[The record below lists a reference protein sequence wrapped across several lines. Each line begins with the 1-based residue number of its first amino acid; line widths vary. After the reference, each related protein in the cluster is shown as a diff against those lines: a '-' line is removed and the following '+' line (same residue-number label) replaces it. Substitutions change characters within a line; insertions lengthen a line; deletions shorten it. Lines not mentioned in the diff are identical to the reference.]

1 MNTIKDYIKQY
12 LKWREEDEI
21 GKKDIELREERT
33 TWYKEKMGSP
43 EKIRNL
49 TEKDLHELIEKLWA
63 LGFWKNKAY
72 KVEKLIKDNGL
83 EKIKENFINLLYSD
97 TSIETK
103 WDSFRKAIKG
113 FGPSSISEILTLVF
127 PDKYGIMNMTPLTVL
142 PYLGFL
148 TEKETKNISYGYTS
162 GSDYERFM
170 LALQKVRE
178 ELRNNGLPTAD
189 FMDVDFFIW
198 FLFEHVFK
206 LSFKRDKEK
215 IIKSALG
222 IKETSETM
230 PTEIILPIPPKI
242 KEINNHS
249 EAEFILLKLGQ
260 VLGYDTYSP
269 DRNEKAYGQKLED
282 LISFNEIPQFTT
294 PSLLDT
300 IKKIDVIWFEDEFP
314 VYCFEIEH
322 TTGVTTG
329 LVRLAN
335 VSQLNTKLFVVAPE
349 KVLEKFITETK
360 KLIFRR
366 VRYIFRSYK
375 DLISFY
381 YRAESYVDT
390 KEKFFNEKS

>member
-1 MNTIKDYIKQY
+1 MSEIKTYIPQY
-12 LKWREEDEI
+12 LKWREEQKEQ
-21 GKKDIELREERT
+21 ELAEREERVN
-33 TWYKEKMGSP
+33 WYKEKMGSP

-49 TEKDLHELIEKLWA
+49 AEKDLHELIEKLWA
-63 LGFWKNKAY
+63 LGFWKNKSY
-72 KVEKLIKDNGL
+72 KVNKLIKDNGL
-83 EKIKENFINLLYSD
+83 EKIKTAFIDLLYSD
-97 TSIETK
+97 RPITK
-103 WDSFRKAIKG
+103 GWDIFRKSIKG
-113 FGPSSISEILTLVF
+113 FGPSSLSEILTLVF
-127 PDKYGIMNMTPLTVL
+127 PDQYGIMNMKPLTVL

-178 ELRNNGLPTAD
+178 ELKNNGLPTAD
-189 FMDVDFFIW
+189 FIDVDFFIW

-230 PTEIILPIPPKI
+230 LTEIILPIPPKI

-269 DRNEKAYGQKLED
+269 DRNKEAYGQKLED
-282 LISFNEIPQFTT
+282 LISFDEIPQYTT

-300 IKKIDVIWFEDEFP
+300 IKNIDVIWFEDEFP

-349 KVLEKFITETK
+349 EVLEKFITETK

-366 VRYIFRSYK
+366 VRYIFRPYK

-381 YRAESYVDT
+381 YRAESYVDV
-390 KEKFFNEKS
+390 KEKFFNEKT

>member
-1 MNTIKDYIKQY
+1 MSEIKTYIPQY
-12 LKWREEDEI
+12 LKWREEQKEQ
-21 GKKDIELREERT
+21 ELAEREERVN
-33 TWYKEKMGSP
+33 WYKEKMGSP

-49 TEKDLHELIEKLWA
+49 AEKDLHELIEKLWA
-63 LGFWKNKAY
+63 LGFWKNKSY
-72 KVEKLIKDNGL
+72 KVNKLIKDNGL
-83 EKIKENFINLLYSD
+83 EKIKTAFIDLLYSD
-97 TSIETK
+97 RPITK
-103 WDSFRKAIKG
+103 GWDIFRKSIKG
-113 FGPSSISEILTLVF
+113 FGPSSLSEILTLVF
-127 PDKYGIMNMTPLTVL
+127 PDQYGIMNMKPLTVL

-178 ELRNNGLPTAD
+178 ELKNNGLPTAD
-189 FMDVDFFIW
+189 FIDVDFFIW

-230 PTEIILPIPPKI
+230 LTEIILPIPPKI

-269 DRNEKAYGQKLED
+269 DRNKEAYGQKLED
-282 LISFNEIPQFTT
+282 LISFDEIPQFTT

-300 IKKIDVIWFEDEFP
+300 IKNIDVIWFEDEFP

-349 KVLEKFITETK
+349 EVLEKFITETK

-366 VRYIFRSYK
+366 VRYIFRPYK

-381 YRAESYVDT
+381 YRAESYVDV
-390 KEKFFNEKS
+390 KEKFFNEKT